1 MAPDSKRAEVEWVR
15 QARTSVREARR
26 LLAKPNART
35 VEESSTHIRKALDS
49 IEALQEAVRAQRK
62 PAPEV
67 VSALAELRKDVT
79 RTSALLEHAAGFYLG
94 WARLLYAAACG
105 YTSRGEPAAP
115 GPVRRVSVEG

>member
-1 MAPDSKRAEVEWVR
+1 MAPDLKPAELEWVR
-15 QARTSVREARR
+15 QAQSSVREARR

-49 IEALQEAVRAQRK
+49 IEALQEAVHAQRK
-62 PAPEV
+62 PAPQL
-67 VSALAELRKDVT
+67 VSALTDLRKDVA
-79 RTSALLEHAAGFYLG
+79 RTSKLLEHAAGFYLG

-115 GPVRRVSVEG
+115 GPVRRVSFEG